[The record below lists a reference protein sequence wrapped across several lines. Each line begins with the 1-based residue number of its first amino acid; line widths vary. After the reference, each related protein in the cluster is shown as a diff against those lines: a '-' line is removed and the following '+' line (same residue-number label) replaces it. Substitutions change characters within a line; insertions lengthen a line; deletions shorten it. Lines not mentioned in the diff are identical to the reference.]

1 MAEQKQ
7 NNANIFLKLFI
18 ALMFFIG
25 FLVFMY
31 PFIANGVN
39 NYVAQKELNA
49 VNQLNQSNQ
58 KASAKKLEKLIKK
71 NKQKSKKINN
81 LVYHLSRISWGK
93 RWRMYP
99 RRVESTIKSTR

>member
-71 NKQKSKKINN
+71 NEQKSTTWYITCQEYLGAN
-81 LVYHLSRISWGK
+81 VG
-93 RWRMYP
+93 
-99 RRVESTIKSTR
+99 ECTQGE

>member
-71 NKQKSKKINN
+71 NKQKSKK
-81 LVYHLSRISWGK
+81 
-93 RWRMYP
+93 
-99 RRVESTIKSTR
+99 KSTTWYITCQEYLGANVGKYAQGE